1 MAGNG
6 KRAPRTAHF
15 QGSQIHIL
23 LFTRY
28 PCLRSAM
35 TDVVTIHSCL
45 SIATLG
51 DPFLHHALCTFFRLK
66 RREPT
71 YLH

>member
-6 KRAPRTAHF
+6 KRALRTALF
-15 QGSQIHIL
+15 QGLQVHTFF
-23 LFTRY
+23 FTRY

-35 TDVVTIHSCL
+35 TDVVTICSFL
-45 SIATLG
+45 SIAIPG
-51 DPFLHHALCTFFRLK
+51 DPFFHHALCTHLELK

-71 YLH
+71 YVH